1 MRLMKLT
8 KRIFAL
14 LMAAACILTVFA
26 GCTKDEKD
34 PGAQAKT
41 KLTVVL
47 DWTPNTNHTGL
58 YVAQK
63 NGYFADN
70 GLEVTIEQPPEDGAE
85 ALVASG
91 KAQFGVSF
99 QENVASALTADSPL
113 PITAVAA
120 LIQHN
125 TSGIISL
132 KKNNITSPKD
142 MAGHSYASWNTPI
155 EKAILKDVIEK
166 DGGDFS
172 KVKMIYN
179 SATDVVTALQTNID
193 TVWIYYAWDGIATE
207 VKGLETNYFAFKDI
221 NPALDFYTP
230 LLIAN
235 DSFLKEHPDQAK
247 AFLKAARLGYEYS
260 IEHPEEAAAILCEY
274 APETDKEIAVASQ
287 KYLASQYK
295 AEVERWGEFD
305 QKRWDTFYDWLYE
318 NKVIAKEIPDGKG
331 FTNDYLN

>member
-1 MRLMKLT
+1 MKLT

-99 QENVASALTADSPL
+99 QENGASALTADSPL

>member
-1 MRLMKLT
+1 MKWT
-8 KRIFAL
+8 KRIFSL
-14 LMAAACILTVFA
+14 LMATACVLATFA
-26 GCTKDEKD
+26 GCTKDEKE
-34 PGAQAKT
+34 PGAQTQEKT
-41 KLTVVL
+41 KITVVL

-235 DSFLKEHPDQAK
+235 DNFLKDHPDQAK

-274 APETDKEIAVASQ
+274 APETDKEIAAASQ
-287 KYLASQYK
+287 KYLAKQYK

-305 QKRWDTFYDWLYE
+305 QKRWDAFYDWLYE
-318 NKVIAKEIPDGKG
+318 NKVITKEIPDGKG
-331 FTNDYLN
+331 FSNDYLN

>member
-1 MRLMKLT
+1 MKLT

-221 NPALDFYTP
+221 NTALDFYTP

>member
-1 MRLMKLT
+1 MKLT

-70 GLEVTIEQPPEDGAE
+70 GLGVTIEQPPEDGAE

>member
-1 MRLMKLT
+1 MKWT

-14 LMAAACILTVFA
+14 LMAAACLLAAFA
-26 GCTKDEKD
+26 GCTKDEKE
-34 PGAQAKT
+34 PGAQTQEKT
-41 KLTVVL
+41 KITVVL

-132 KKNNITSPKD
+132 KKNNITSPND
-142 MAGHSYASWNTPI
+142 MAGH
-155 EKAILKDVIEK
+155 
-166 DGGDFS
+166 
-172 KVKMIYN
+172 
-179 SATDVVTALQTNID
+179 
-193 TVWIYYAWDGIATE
+193 
-207 VKGLETNYFAFKDI
+207 
-221 NPALDFYTP
+221 
-230 LLIAN
+230 
-235 DSFLKEHPDQAK
+235 
-247 AFLKAARLGYEYS
+247 
-260 IEHPEEAAAILCEY
+260 
-274 APETDKEIAVASQ
+274 
-287 KYLASQYK
+287 
-295 AEVERWGEFD
+295 
-305 QKRWDTFYDWLYE
+305 
-318 NKVIAKEIPDGKG
+318 
-331 FTNDYLN
+331 

>member
-1 MRLMKLT
+1 MKLT

-113 PITAVAA
+113 PVTAVAA

-207 VKGLETNYFAFKDI
+207 MKGLDTNYFAFKDI

-230 LLIAN
+230 ILIAN

>member
-1 MRLMKLT
+1 MKWT

-14 LMAAACILTVFA
+14 LMAAACVLAVFA
-26 GCTKDEKD
+26 GCTKDEKE
-34 PGAQAKT
+34 PGAQTQEKT
-41 KLTVVL
+41 KITVVL

-235 DSFLKEHPDQAK
+235 DNFLKDHPDQAK

-274 APETDKEIAVASQ
+274 APETDKEIATASQ
-287 KYLASQYK
+287 KYLAKQYK

-305 QKRWDTFYDWLYE
+305 QKRWDAFYDWLYE
-318 NKVIAKEIPDGKG
+318 NKVITKEIPDGKG
-331 FTNDYLN
+331 FSNDYLN

>member
-1 MRLMKLT
+1 MKLT

-155 EKAILKDVIEK
+155 EQAILKDVIEK

>member
-1 MRLMKLT
+1 MKQT
-8 KRIFAL
+8 KRIFPF
-14 LMAAACILTVFA
+14 LMALACILTIFA
-26 GCTKDEKD
+26 GCTKEQKQ
-34 PGAQAKT
+34 PGAQETAKI
-41 KLTVVL
+41 TVVL

-58 YVAQK
+58 YVARK

-85 ALVASG
+85 ALVATG

-132 KKNNITSPKD
+132 KKNNITSPRD

-155 EKAILKDVIEK
+155 EKAILQDVIEK

-230 LLIAN
+230 VLIAN
-235 DSFLKEHPDQAK
+235 DTFLTEHPEQAK
-247 AFLKAARLGYEYS
+247 AFLKAVRMGYEYS
-260 IEHPEEAAAILCEY
+260 IEHPDQAAAILCE
-274 APETDKEIAVASQ
+274 AVPETDAEIAAASQ
-287 KYLASQYK
+287 KYLAGQYK

-305 QKRWDTFYDWLYE
+305 QKRWDAFYDWLYE
-318 NKVIAKEIPDGKG
+318 NKVIATEIPDGRG
-331 FTNDYLN
+331 FTNEYLN

>member
-1 MRLMKLT
+1 MKWT
-8 KRIFAL
+8 KRIFSL
-14 LMAAACILTVFA
+14 LMATACVLATFA
-26 GCTKDEKD
+26 GCTKDEKE
-34 PGAQAKT
+34 PGAQTQEKT
-41 KLTVVL
+41 KITVML

-235 DSFLKEHPDQAK
+235 DNFLKDHPDQAK

-274 APETDKEIAVASQ
+274 APETDKEIATASQ
-287 KYLASQYK
+287 KYLAKQYK

-305 QKRWDTFYDWLYE
+305 QKRWDAFYDWLYE
-318 NKVIAKEIPDGKG
+318 NKVITKEIPDGKG
-331 FTNDYLN
+331 FSNDYLN

>member
-1 MRLMKLT
+1 MKLT

-155 EKAILKDVIEK
+155 EKAILKDVSEK

>member
-1 MRLMKLT
+1 MKLT

-247 AFLKAARLGYEYS
+247 AFLKAARLGYGYS

>member
-1 MRLMKLT
+1 MKLT

-274 APETDKEIAVASQ
+274 APETDKESAVASQ

>member
-1 MRLMKLT
+1 MKLT

-247 AFLKAARLGYEYS
+247 ALLKAARLGYEYS

>member
-1 MRLMKLT
+1 MKLT

-113 PITAVAA
+113 PVTAVAA

-132 KKNNITSPKD
+132 KKNEITSPKD

-318 NKVIAKEIPDGKG
+318 NKLIAKEIPDGKG

>member
-1 MRLMKLT
+1 MKLT

-235 DSFLKEHPDQAK
+235 DS
-247 AFLKAARLGYEYS
+247 
-260 IEHPEEAAAILCEY
+260 
-274 APETDKEIAVASQ
+274 
-287 KYLASQYK
+287 
-295 AEVERWGEFD
+295 
-305 QKRWDTFYDWLYE
+305 
-318 NKVIAKEIPDGKG
+318 
-331 FTNDYLN
+331 

>member
-1 MRLMKLT
+1 MKRT
-8 KRIFAL
+8 RRILAL
-14 LMAAACILTVFA
+14 LLASACILTAFT
-26 GCTKDEKD
+26 GCTNEENKPGEQEKM
-34 PGAQAKT
+34 KIS
-41 KLTVVL
+41 VVL

-63 NGYFADN
+63 NGYFAEN
-70 GLEVTIEQPPEDGAE
+70 GLEVIIQQPPEDGAE

-132 KKNNITSPKD
+132 KKNNITSPKG
-142 MAGHSYASWNTPI
+142 MAGHTYASWNTPI
-155 EKAILKDVIEK
+155 EKAILQDVIEK

-179 SATDVVTALQTNID
+179 SANDVVAALQTTID
-193 TVWIYYAWDGIATE
+193 TVWIYYAWDGVATE
-207 VKGLETNYFAFKDI
+207 VKGLDTNYFAFKDI

-230 LLIAN
+230 ILIAN
-235 DSFLKEHPDQAK
+235 DTFLTERPEQAK
-247 AFLKAARLGYEYS
+247 AFLKAARMGYEYS
-260 IEHPEEAAAILCEY
+260 IEHPEEAAAILCEA
-274 APETDKEIAVASQ
+274 APETDKDIAVASQ
-287 KYLASQYK
+287 KYLAKEYK

-305 QKRWDTFYDWLYE
+305 QNRWDRFYDWLFE
-318 NKVIAKEIPDGKG
+318 SKVISREIPDGKG

>member
-1 MRLMKLT
+1 
-8 KRIFAL
+8 
-14 LMAAACILTVFA
+14 
-26 GCTKDEKD
+26 
-34 PGAQAKT
+34 
-41 KLTVVL
+41 
-47 DWTPNTNHTGL
+47 
-58 YVAQK
+58 
-63 NGYFADN
+63 
-70 GLEVTIEQPPEDGAE
+70 
-85 ALVASG
+85 
-91 KAQFGVSF
+91 VSF

-113 PITAVAA
+113 PVTAVAA

-142 MAGHSYASWNTPI
+142 MVGHSYASWNTPI

-207 VKGLETNYFAFKDI
+207 VKGLETNYFAFQDM

-274 APETDKEIAVASQ
+274 ALETDKEIATASQ
-287 KYLASQYK
+287 KYLAKQYK

-305 QKRWDTFYDWLYE
+305 QKRWDAFYDWLYE
-318 NKVIAKEIPDGKG
+318 NKVITKEIPDGKG

>member
-1 MRLMKLT
+1 MKLT

-113 PITAVAA
+113 PVTAVAA

>member
-1 MRLMKLT
+1 MKWA

-14 LMAAACILTVFA
+14 LMAAACVLAVFA
-26 GCTKDEKD
+26 GCTKDEEN
-34 PGAQAKT
+34 PGAQTQKKT
-41 KLTVVL
+41 KITVVL

-113 PITAVAA
+113 PVTAVAA

-172 KVKMIYN
+172 KVRMIYN

-207 VKGLETNYFAFKDI
+207 VKGLATNYFAFQDI

-235 DSFLKEHPDQAK
+235 DSFLKEHPDQSK

-274 APETDKEIAVASQ
+274 APETDKEIAMASQ
-287 KYLASQYK
+287 KYLARQYK
-295 AEVERWGEFD
+295 AEVKRWGEFD
-305 QKRWDTFYDWLYE
+305 QKRWDAFYDWLYE
-318 NKVIAKEIPDGKG
+318 NKVITKEIPDGKG

>member
-1 MRLMKLT
+1 MT

>member
-1 MRLMKLT
+1 MKLT

-113 PITAVAA
+113 PVTAVAA

-132 KKNNITSPKD
+132 KKNEITSPKD

>member
-1 MRLMKLT
+1 MKWT
-8 KRIFAL
+8 KRIFSL
-14 LMAAACILTVFA
+14 LMATACVLATFA
-26 GCTKDEKD
+26 GCTKDEKE
-34 PGAQAKT
+34 PGAQTQEKT
-41 KLTVVL
+41 KITVVL

-235 DSFLKEHPDQAK
+235 DNFLKDHPDQAK

-274 APETDKEIAVASQ
+274 APETDKEIATASQ
-287 KYLASQYK
+287 KYLAKQYK

-305 QKRWDTFYDWLYE
+305 QKRWDAFYDWLYE
-318 NKVIAKEIPDGKG
+318 NKVITKEIPDGKG
-331 FTNDYLN
+331 FSNDYLN

>member
-1 MRLMKLT
+1 MKWT

-14 LMAAACILTVFA
+14 LMAAACVLAVFA
-26 GCTKDEKD
+26 GCTKDEKE
-34 PGAQAKT
+34 PGAQTQEKT
-41 KLTVVL
+41 KITVVL

-132 KKNNITSPKD
+132 KKNSITSPKD

-207 VKGLETNYFAFKDI
+207 VKGLETNYFAFQDI

-235 DSFLKEHPDQAK
+235 DNFLKDHPDQAK

-274 APETDKEIAVASQ
+274 APETDKEIAAASQ
-287 KYLASQYK
+287 KYLAKQYK

-305 QKRWDTFYDWLYE
+305 QKRWDAFYDWLYE
-318 NKVIAKEIPDGKG
+318 NKVITKEIPDGKG
-331 FTNDYLN
+331 FSNDYLN

>member
-1 MRLMKLT
+1 MKLT

-99 QENVASALTADSPL
+99 QETVASALTADSPL
-113 PITAVAA
+113 PVTAVAA

>member
-1 MRLMKLT
+1 MKLT

-113 PITAVAA
+113 PVTAVAA

-132 KKNNITSPKD
+132 KKNEITSPKD

-247 AFLKAARLGYEYS
+247 AFLKAARLGSEYS

>member
-1 MRLMKLT
+1 MKLI
-8 KRIFAL
+8 KRILAL
-14 LMAAACILTVFA
+14 VMAVACILAAFA
-26 GCTKDEKD
+26 GCTKDEKA
-34 PGAQAKT
+34 PGAQEKAKI
-41 KLTVVL
+41 TVVL

-70 GLEVTIEQPPEDGAE
+70 GLEITIEQPPEDGAE

-99 QENVASALTADSPL
+99 QENVASAL
-113 PITAVAA
+113 TAVAA